1 MIIDALKKL
10 ADHLH
15 LTEDEMTAAM
25 NEIMEGACTDA
36 QIACFLTALRLKGET
51 ADEITAAAR
60 VMRQKALSVPVK
72 NRAGLVDIVG
82 TGGDG
87 AHTFNISTAAAFV
100 ACGAGLRVAKHGNR
114 SVSSRSGSADVM
126 EKLGVI
132 IDLTPESVGRCIDEI
147 GMGFLFAPKFHLAM
161 KYATPVRR
169 EIGIR
174 TLFNMLGPL
183 TNPADAD
190 IQLIGVYD
198 ERLCAVFAGVLE
210 RLGRKRALIVH
221 GMDGL
226 DELSLSAETEVY
238 DLSPSGI
245 VSYRVR
251 PEDAGLARAAFDSV
265 RGGDAAENAAI
276 IVDIF
281 KGKPGPCRDMV
292 LLNAGAALMAGGR
305 AATLR
310 EGAAIAADVI
320 DSGRALRK
328 LAELKEFSRTLE

>member
-1 MIIDALKKL
+1 MIIDAIKKVV
-10 ADHLH
+10 DHQH
-15 LTEDEMTAAM
+15 LNEDEMTAAM

-51 ADEITAAAR
+51 AEEITAAAR
-60 VMRQKALSVPVK
+60 VMRLKALSVPVK
-72 NRAGLVDIVG
+72 NRAQLVDIVG
-82 TGGDG
+82 TGGGG

-100 ACGAGLRVAKHGNR
+100 ACGAGLTVAKHGNR

-126 EKLGVI
+126 ENLGCT

-147 GMGFLFAPKFHLAM
+147 GIGFLFAPKFHLAM
-161 KYATPVRR
+161 KFATPVRR

-174 TLFNMLGPL
+174 TIFNMLGPL
-183 TNPADAD
+183 TNPADAG

-198 ERLCAVFAGVLE
+198 IKLAAVFADVLE

-226 DELSLSAETEVY
+226 DELSLSAETEVF
-238 DLSPSGI
+238 DLSPAGI

-251 PEDAGLARAAFDSV
+251 PEDAGLARAPLDAV
-265 RGGDAAENAAI
+265 RGGDAQENAAI

-281 KGKPGPCRDMV
+281 KGKQGPCRDLV

-310 EGAAIAADVI
+310 EGAAIAAEVI
-320 DSGRALRK
+320 DSGGAMRK
-328 LAELKEFSRTLE
+328 LTDLKELTCALN

>member
-1 MIIDALKKL
+1 MIIDAIKKVV
-10 ADHLH
+10 DHQH
-15 LTEDEMTAAM
+15 LNEDEMTAAM

-51 ADEITAAAR
+51 AEEITAAAR
-60 VMRQKALSVPVK
+60 VMRLKALSVPVK
-72 NRAGLVDIVG
+72 NRAQLVDIVG

-100 ACGAGLRVAKHGNR
+100 ACGAGLTVAKHGNR

-126 EKLGVI
+126 ENLGCT

-147 GMGFLFAPKFHLAM
+147 GIGFLFAPKFHLAM
-161 KYATPVRR
+161 KFATPVRR

-174 TLFNMLGPL
+174 TIFNMLGPL
-183 TNPADAD
+183 TNPADAG

-198 ERLCAVFAGVLE
+198 IKLAAVFADVLE

-226 DELSLSAETEVY
+226 DELSLSAETEVF
-238 DLSPSGI
+238 DLSPAGI

-251 PEDAGLARAAFDSV
+251 PEDAGLARAPLDAV
-265 RGGDAAENAAI
+265 RGGDAQENAAI

-281 KGKPGPCRDMV
+281 KGKQGPCRDLV

-310 EGAAIAADVI
+310 EGAAIAAEVI
-320 DSGRALRK
+320 DSGGAMRK
-328 LAELKEFSRTLE
+328 LTDLKELTCALN